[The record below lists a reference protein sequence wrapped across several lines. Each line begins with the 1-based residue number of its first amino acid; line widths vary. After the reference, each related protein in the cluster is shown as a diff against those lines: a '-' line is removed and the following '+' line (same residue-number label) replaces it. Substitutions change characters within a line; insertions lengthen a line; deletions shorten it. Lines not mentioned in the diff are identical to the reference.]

1 MCMCYTC
8 ILVNSANCGLLH
20 VYKTRNITAC
30 QREGNIIIIVKPP
43 LFPKIQEYNVG
54 YMYTDTLW
62 TNELSISLTKGLK
75 VSYHYTNL
83 RFVRLSV
90 M

>member
-1 MCMCYTC
+1 M
-8 ILVNSANCGLLH
+8 
-20 VYKTRNITAC
+20 YKTRNITAC

-62 TNELSISLTKGLK
+62 TNEHSISLTKGLK
-75 VSYHYTNL
+75 VSYKIYFESSLIH
-83 RFVRLSV
+83 FSMQVRKYIHVARVS
-90 M
+90 